1 MNKTGEDVSLLA
13 CQVSSAA
20 CASILSETR
29 QPVDVLLHFVVTW
42 TRVGLVFGK

>member
-29 QPVDVLLHFVVTW
+29 QPVDVLLRFMVIGQGVGVVP
-42 TRVGLVFGK
+42 GK